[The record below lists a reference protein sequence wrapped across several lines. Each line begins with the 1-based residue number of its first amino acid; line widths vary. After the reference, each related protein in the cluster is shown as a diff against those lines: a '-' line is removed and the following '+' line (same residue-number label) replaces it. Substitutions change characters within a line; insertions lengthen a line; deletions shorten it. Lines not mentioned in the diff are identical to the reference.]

1 MELDVE
7 EIRLY
12 ADKCRAFRTSES
24 LAFTESMRQK
34 VATTMFY
41 GDNSVNPDEFNGFAQ
56 RYPYA
61 KNAALKAPNVVD
73 GGAAAGKES
82 TSMWL
87 VSWGPNRVHGLYP
100 KGSAGGLS
108 HEDLGQRTVEDA
120 EGRKFEAM
128 VDKYTWHCGLT
139 VRDWRA
145 VVRLAGIQVDSLAKS
160 RGEAGFVDLHKLTI
174 RAKNL
179 MPESM
184 RATAIW
190 YCNTDVMTA
199 LEYQAS
205 DAGNVQLQYGELFNS
220 RAVPVL
226 HGRPVR
232 QCDAIV
238 STEKAL

>member
-1 MELDVE
+1 
-7 EIRLY
+7 
-12 ADKCRAFRTSES
+12 
-24 LAFTESMRQK
+24 
-34 VATTMFY
+34 
-41 GDNSVNPDEFNGFAQ
+41 
-56 RYPYA
+56 
-61 KNAALKAPNVVD
+61 
-73 GGAAAGKES
+73 
-82 TSMWL
+82 MWL